1 MLQHTPP
8 RTRERS
14 RTKAPTSRAEIA
26 LTPLTALAM
35 PARKLRHRK
44 GDRIRSH
51 ADRIEEHRFDPPIL
65 ALRSGEIIFGEDTA
79 EAYRLLERSDVPVI
93 YVDDRPPEQVAAL
106 RLWLERH
113 HAEGDWDLDAV
124 KAEFE
129 LICELDP
136 EWLDATHWD
145 MADIDLALQLG
156 AMATGDD
163 GDDEALTEA
172 DQPVVTREGDVW
184 VWPTG
189 HRLICG
195 NARDHSTVTKLMDG
209 ATAHLLAADP
219 PFGTSVA
226 TISRSHKE
234 WKEGSGM
241 SEPQSITFFEEF
253 LQASLAATRDGALV
267 YLFID
272 WKGLFPLLTAV
283 RSVGLEQKTLCTWDK
298 QSAGMGGLYRNQ
310 SEHIVV
316 AKHGK
321 AKSIDNVRL
330 GAKRKGR
337 STIWS
342 VPGYAGFRPDRKQA
356 LQDHACTKP
365 QALLMDILLD
375 ASNPGH
381 ICLDPFVGSGSM
393 ILAAQR
399 TKRICYGCEIEE
411 RFCDIAVRRMFELAG
426 SHPTHAE
433 LGLPYNEVAAQ
444 RGVSLSTS
452 GDVADN
458 EPA

>member
-1 MLQHTPP
+1 MLQSPPP

-14 RTKAPTSRAEIA
+14 RPQMSPLRAEIA
-26 LTPLTALAM
+26 VTPLTALAM

-44 GDRIRSH
+44 ADRIRSH

-79 EAYRLLERSDVPVI
+79 EAYRLLERSEVPVI

-106 RLWLERH
+106 RLWLEHH

-136 EWLDATHWD
+136 QWLDATHWD

-156 AMATGDD
+156 TTATGDD
-163 GDDEALTEA
+163 GDDKALAEP
-172 DQPVVTREGDVW
+172 DHPIVTREGDVW
-184 VWPTG
+184 VWPAG

-195 NARDHSTVTKLMDG
+195 NARDTATIARLMKG

-226 TISRSHKE
+226 AISRSHQE

-241 SEPQSITFFEEF
+241 SEPESITFFEEF
-253 LQASLAATRDGALV
+253 LQAGLTATRDGARV

-272 WKGLFPLLTAV
+272 WKGLFPLLTAI
-283 RSVGLEQKTLCTWDK
+283 RSVGLQQKTLCTWDK

-310 SEHIVV
+310 AEHIVV

-321 AKSIDNVRL
+321 ARSIDNVRL

-411 RFCDIAVRRMFELAG
+411 RFCDIAVRRMFELTG
-426 SHPTHAE
+426 LFPVHAE
-433 LGLPYNEVAAQ
+433 LGVPFDQVATQ
-444 RGVSLSTS
+444 RGVTLTS
-452 GDVADN
+452 SNGASADDQ
-458 EPA
+458 P

>member
-1 MLQHTPP
+1 MLRSTPP

-14 RTKAPTSRAEIA
+14 RTKTPTSRAEIV
-26 LTPLTALAM
+26 LTLLTALAM
-35 PARKLRHRK
+35 PARKLRRRK
-44 GDRIRSH
+44 ADRIRSH
-51 ADRIEEHRFDPPIL
+51 ADRIEEHRFDLPIL

-79 EAYRLLERSDVPVI
+79 EAYRLLERSEVPVI

-113 HAEGDWDLDAV
+113 HAEGDWDMDAV

-129 LICELDP
+129 LICEIDP
-136 EWLDATHWD
+136 QWLDATHWD

-163 GDDEALTEA
+163 GDDCALAEL
-172 DQPVVTREGDVW
+172 DHPVVTLEGDVW
-184 VWPTG
+184 IWPAG

-195 NARDHSTVTKLMDG
+195 NARDAATIARLMDG

-226 TISRSHKE
+226 AISRSHQE

-241 SEPQSITFFEEF
+241 NEAQSITFFEEF
-253 LQASLAATRDGALV
+253 LQAGLTATRDGALV

-272 WKGLFPLLTAV
+272 WKGLFPLLTAI
-283 RSVGLEQKTLCTWDK
+283 RSVGLQQKTLCTWDK

-310 SEHIVV
+310 AEHIVV

-330 GAKRKGR
+330 GAKRNGR

-411 RFCDIAVRRMFELAG
+411 RFCDITVRRMFNLTG
-426 SHPTHAE
+426 VHPIHTE
-433 LGLPYNEVAAQ
+433 LGVPFDQVAAQ
-444 RGVSLSTS
+444 RGITLASSNGAS
-452 GDVADN
+452 ADDQ
-458 EPA
+458 P